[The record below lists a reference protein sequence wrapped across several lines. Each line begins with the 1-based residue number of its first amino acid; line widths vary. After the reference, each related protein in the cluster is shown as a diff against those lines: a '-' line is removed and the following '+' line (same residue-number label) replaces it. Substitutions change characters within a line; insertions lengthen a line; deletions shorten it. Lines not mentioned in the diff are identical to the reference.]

1 MDKWENT
8 APVDKVIQRAQPC
21 TSPPELTRLKF
32 NVSGTSF
39 YIRGRERE
47 KRLGRWGEGG
57 GRGERRQNDLQK
69 CSTPDRPVVCGT
81 AHQKGECAWKDEKEV
96 GALQPISCCESTIF
110 FCMPGQK
117 KKCLQYLNHIKS
129 VQGSHAYGQGSKA
142 ARGGCLEELQNAV
155 SEITISWREICK
167 RGVWW
172 LPPLPVSSSGEE
184 GHWLHGHTT
193 LYYKR
198 NYVQMNF
205 TC

>member
-1 MDKWENT
+1 MDKWEIT
-8 APVDKVIQRAQPC
+8 APVDKVIQRAQSC
-21 TSPPELTRLKF
+21 TSPPQLTRLKF

-39 YIRGRERE
+39 YVRERGR
-47 KRLGRWGEGG
+47 GAG
-57 GRGERRQNDLQK
+57 GRQRRQNDLQK

-96 GALQPISCCESTIF
+96 GALQPTSCCESTF

-129 VQGSHAYGQGSKA
+129 VQGSHAYGQGPKA
-142 ARGGCLEELQNAV
+142 ARGGCLVERQNAV
-155 SEITISWREICK
+155 SEITISWREIWK

-172 LPPLPVSSSGEE
+172 LLLLPLPVSSSGEE
-184 GHWLHGHTT
+184 GIWLHGNTT

-198 NYVQMNF
+198 N
-205 TC
+205 